1 MTCFVRWAQRFLI
14 VRLLSSAW
22 ARVRSRKLQFRYSL
36 HGCGGRGLLSDLT
49 LLVAIE
55 QYRAH
60 RIFVRVKRNFRKRE
74 RYGGRGVLSD
84 LTALAET
91 AGHDGP
97 SAHVQVL
104 SDFLLLTEDWCW
116 LP

>member
-49 LLVAIE
+49 LLVAKE
-55 QYRAH
+55 QYRAN
-60 RIFVRVKRNFRKRE
+60 RIFARANSKLSE
-74 RYGGRGVLSD
+74 GGWVVVVYVEL
-84 LTALAET
+84 
-91 AGHDGP
+91 H
-97 SAHVQVL
+97 
-104 SDFLLLTEDWCW
+104 
-116 LP
+116 

>member
-60 RIFVRVKRNFRKRE
+60 RIFVRVNCK
-74 RYGGRGVLSD
+74 LSD
-84 LTALAET
+84 LGRVT
-91 AGHDGP
+91 
-97 SAHVQVL
+97 VQKFQR
-104 SDFLLLTEDWCW
+104 FLH
-116 LP
+116 LPRFVARASCVPCVQSV